1 MVRPPKVTPVT
12 PGWFRILRS
21 SPSRNGIEHHWIH
34 VAVWIYDTLHGTY
47 NIFIC
52 ILSSYNY
59 LTFILCFLKYRNRL
73 YVSICCMQI
82 IIYIYMLPVVFFES
96 YHKPLYQANYF
107 ELLLQAF
114 YSQLRCRE
122 DLWFPKHVE
131 RFAPLWR
138 SSSGAGNG
146 CKRFKVARVPRIVML
161 LVQILD
167 IMF

>member
-82 IIYIYMLPVVFFES
+82 IIYICCPLFFLSLIINLYIKQTILNFCCRPFILSSDVVKTFGFPSTWNDLRHFED
-96 YHKPLYQANYF
+96 HPQA
-107 ELLLQAF
+107 LGMDAKGSKLQGF
-114 YSQLRCRE
+114 QGS
-122 DLWFPKHVE
+122 
-131 RFAPLWR
+131 
-138 SSSGAGNG
+138 
-146 CKRFKVARVPRIVML
+146 
-161 LVQILD
+161 
-167 IMF
+167 